1 MAGRAARS
9 RRNQVAATPPARPP
23 ASQDTGGPG
32 GGTAVH
38 RDIRR
43 WIYAGLDLLFA
54 AAYAFAIWKV
64 IPNRLPSAAAHLWTF
79 PAAAL
84 AMAIGMV
91 LGEPRGWWIAV
102 VAGSAALASLFVL
115 IVRILVS
122 AAFLAG
128 VYGAFGKAAATFA
141 LVMVALVVEL
151 VALLPIVQVKYLM
164 TRSGR
169 HAFGRTRPG
178 PGGS

>member
-1 MAGRAARS
+1 MAGRAARP
-9 RRNQVAATPPARPP
+9 RRNQAATPTPPP
-23 ASQDTGGPG
+23 ASQPPG

-38 RDIRR
+38 RDARR

-54 AAYAFAIWKV
+54 AVYAFAISQV
-64 IPNRLPSAAAHLWTF
+64 IPNRLPSAIAHLWTF
-79 PAAAL
+79 PAASL
-84 AMAIGMV
+84 AMAAGMA
-91 LGEPRGWWIAV
+91 LGRPRGWWIAV
-102 VAGSAALASLFVL
+102 GGASLALASVIVL

-122 AAFLAG
+122 VAFLAG

-151 VALLPIVQVKYLM
+151 VVLLPIVQVKYLM

-169 HAFGRTRPG
+169 RAFGRSG
-178 PGGS
+178 PGAS

>member
-9 RRNQVAATPPARPP
+9 RRNQVAAATSARPP
-23 ASQDTGGPG
+23 ASS
-32 GGTAVH
+32 GTAVH
-38 RDIRR
+38 RDLRR

-54 AAYAFAIWKV
+54 TAYAVAIWKV

-79 PAAAL
+79 PITSL
-84 AMAIGMV
+84 AMAVGMV
-91 LGEPRGWWIAV
+91 LGGHAGWWTAV
-102 VAGSAALASLFVL
+102 AAGSAALASLFVL

-128 VYGAFGKAAATFA
+128 VYGAFGKAAATFSLVMIA
-141 LVMVALVVEL
+141 LVIEL

-164 TRSGR
+164 TRAGR
-169 HAFGRTRPG
+169 RAFGR

>member
-1 MAGRAARS
+1 MAGRAAHS
-9 RRNQVAATPPARPP
+9 TRNQVAAATSARPP
-23 ASQDTGGPG
+23 ASSGA
-32 GGTAVH
+32 AVH
-38 RDIRR
+38 RDARR

-79 PAAAL
+79 PAATL
-84 AMAIGMV
+84 AMAVGMV

-164 TRSGR
+164 TRAGR
-169 HAFGRTRPG
+169 RAFGRTAPG
-178 PGGS
+178 AAGS